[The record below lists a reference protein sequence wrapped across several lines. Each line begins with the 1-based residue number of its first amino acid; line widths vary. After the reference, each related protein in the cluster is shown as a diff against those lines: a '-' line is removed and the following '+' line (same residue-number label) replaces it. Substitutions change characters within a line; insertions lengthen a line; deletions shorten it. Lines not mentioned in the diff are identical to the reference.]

1 MLKLNKK
8 LVHIKKP
15 TIFFRLFWWPQSFTT
30 SSDGFISDWNTPDFS
45 LYWCRARQSKWKY
58 CSIFGKSQERTSW
71 KVSAYYRLL
80 GIFLLLENKAK
91 VLTTICIYI
100 IFNFRNEKREMQE
113 MQEELEDLR
122 DCGLG
127 SCKPACLQPAA
138 NIKVFILLLFL
149 ILYSRFLWQ
158 SIQCNIIPI
167 LQKKYSTIN

>member
-1 MLKLNKK
+1 M
-8 LVHIKKP
+8 
-15 TIFFRLFWWPQSFTT
+15 
-30 SSDGFISDWNTPDFS
+30 
-45 LYWCRARQSKWKY
+45 
-58 CSIFGKSQERTSW
+58 
-71 KVSAYYRLL
+71 
-80 GIFLLLENKAK
+80 LLENKAK
-91 VLTTICIYI
+91 VLTTICMYI
-100 IFNFRNEKREMQE
+100 FFNFRNEKREMQE